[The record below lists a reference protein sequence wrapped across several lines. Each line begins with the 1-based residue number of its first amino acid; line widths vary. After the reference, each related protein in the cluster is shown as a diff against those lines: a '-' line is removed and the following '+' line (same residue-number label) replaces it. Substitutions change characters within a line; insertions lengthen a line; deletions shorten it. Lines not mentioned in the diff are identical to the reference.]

1 MAVSVKAQKQFAF
14 ARGHLRIQPI
24 MSVGEMREINRQYA
38 QKFGNFE
45 KINHPSIA
53 YDVRFAELLK
63 KAMDAG
69 QPVSRQDV
77 DGVIPGVPWE
87 EFEEFE

>member
-1 MAVSVKAQKQFAF
+1 LAIVPRAPN
-14 ARGHLRIQPI
+14 LLLI

-53 YDVRFAELLK
+53 YDVRFATLLK
-63 KAMDAG
+63 KALETG
-69 QPVSRQDV
+69 QIVSRADV
-77 DGVIPGVPWE
+77 DAVIPGVPWE

>member
-1 MAVSVKAQKQFAF
+1 
-14 ARGHLRIQPI
+14 

-53 YDVRFAELLK
+53 YDVRFATLLK
-63 KAMDAG
+63 KAIETG
-69 QPVSRQDV
+69 QIVSRADV
-77 DGVIPGVPWE
+77 VRAVVEKLDDLLEPTD
-87 EFEEFE
+87 